1 VRSFPARVDGERADV
16 GLGRDALVLP
26 GDALAWVDLD
36 HVAVDGPRV
45 HVATHDGRACT
56 VSHLAGAFDA
66 FVAELVELRARARRA
81 ALLQWTGDAP
91 LVVVDAKR
99 GTERVRVHVFPDAV
113 TVEPL
118 TGVPDM
124 LPLSCVVALARDGYD
139 LALRARGLPDV
150 HVRHA
155 GSRTDELVERIER
168 ARSDLAVRTA
178 AAYAQLSPGLAG
190 LDSPDGWAV
199 DAGAAGSRWPA
210 LRAAVAG
217 HRRAH
222 EIDTLERLTGGGLR
236 LGVRCGPGG
245 AVLPFAL
252 APVGDRVAVEATDA
266 DDRATFVFATRDL
279 DRLNATLLVT
289 SFRREA
295 ISLPHD
301 RLGRWALA
309 VRTLGTVRWARDAL
323 VARVV
328 HGPRWADDVA
338 AALRG

>member
-1 VRSFPARVDGERADV
+1 
-16 GLGRDALVLP
+16 
-26 GDALAWVDLD
+26 D

-155 GSRTDELVERIER
+155 GRRTDELVERIER
-168 ARSDLAVRTA
+168 ALRPRRPHRDR
-178 AAYAQLSPGLAG
+178 
-190 LDSPDGWAV
+190 
-199 DAGAAGSRWPA
+199 
-210 LRAAVAG
+210 LRAALPRARRPRRTRRLG
-217 HRRAH
+217 GRRRRRRLALARAARRGRRAPPGPRDRHARAPHRR
-222 EIDTLERLTGGGLR
+222 
-236 LGVRCGPGG
+236 
-245 AVLPFAL
+245 
-252 APVGDRVAVEATDA
+252 
-266 DDRATFVFATRDL
+266 
-279 DRLNATLLVT
+279 
-289 SFRREA
+289 
-295 ISLPHD
+295 
-301 RLGRWALA
+301 
-309 VRTLGTVRWARDAL
+309 
-323 VARVV
+323 
-328 HGPRWADDVA
+328 
-338 AALRG
+338 